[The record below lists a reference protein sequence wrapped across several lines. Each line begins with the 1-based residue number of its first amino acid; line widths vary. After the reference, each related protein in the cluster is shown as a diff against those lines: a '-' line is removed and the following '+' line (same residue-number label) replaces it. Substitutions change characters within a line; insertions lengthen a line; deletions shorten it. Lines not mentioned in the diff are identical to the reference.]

1 MLFRRTLIVQN
12 QCILVLY
19 IQSCSQKKLCD
30 SSDSFA
36 VTYIANLQNIKMSGC
51 CPPNSL
57 GALNNSHYT
66 SKGIVEH
73 IDATNIDLYCVG
85 KSEKCIIW
93 NYDIYGFDG
102 GRTRQMADIIAAN
115 GKLHS

>member
-1 MLFRRTLIVQN
+1 
-12 QCILVLY
+12 
-19 IQSCSQKKLCD
+19 
-30 SSDSFA
+30 
-36 VTYIANLQNIKMSGC
+36 MSGC

-66 SKGIVEH
+66 FKGIVEH
-73 IDATNIDLYCVG
+73 VDATNIDLYCVG

-102 GRTRQMADIIAAN
+102 GRTRQMADIIADN
-115 GKLHS
+115 GKLCS